1 MSEIIK
7 MDYGAMEDM
16 AQTFRDSAQ
25 NLEDIMRE
33 MESVAASMEGG
44 ALLGRGGDRFH
55 FAHDIFVRDRLV
67 RVRLSKLADKMN
79 ELSQDIY
86 GALVDLRDGDH
97 ESESRFKG

>member
-44 ALLGRGGDRFH
+44 ALLGRGGDMWV
-55 FAHDIFVRDRLV
+55 AAVRDRLV
-67 RVRLSKLADKMN
+67 RVRVSRIFMALWLICATATTNPRAASKD
-79 ELSQDIY
+79 
-86 GALVDLRDGDH
+86 R
-97 ESESRFKG
+97 R

>member
-16 AQTFRDSAQ
+16 AQTFRESAQ
-25 NLEDIMRE
+25 TLEDIMRE

-44 ALLGRGGDRFH
+44 ALLGRGGDTWVM
-55 FAHDIFVRDRLV
+55 AIRDRLI
-67 RVRLSKLADKMN
+67 RVRLAKLRDKME
-79 ELSQDIY
+79 ELSGDIY

-97 ESESRFKG
+97 ESQSRFKG

>member
-16 AQTFRDSAQ
+16 AQTFRESAQ
-25 NLEDIMRE
+25 TLEDIMRE
-33 MESVAASMEGG
+33 MEGVAASMEGG
-44 ALLGRGGDRFH
+44 ALLGRGGDLWVS
-55 FAHDIFVRDRLV
+55 AVRERLV

-79 ELSQDIY
+79 ELSMDIY

-97 ESESRFKG
+97 ESQSRFKG

>member
-16 AQTFRDSAQ
+16 AQTFRESGQ
-25 NLEDIMRE
+25 TLEDIMHE

-44 ALLGRGGDRFH
+44 ALLGRGGQAWVSAIRE
-55 FAHDIFVRDRLV
+55 RLI
-67 RVRLSKLADKMN
+67 RTRLQKLTDKMN
-79 ELSQDIY
+79 ELSMDIY

-97 ESESRFKG
+97 ESQSRFKG